1 MQSFTQY
8 TPTEIVF
15 GRGAQKEAGK
25 LTKKWGGSRVLLVYG
40 GGSAVR
46 SGLLQ
51 EIKEELDREG
61 IACEELGGV
70 QPNPRLAL
78 AREGV
83 EKAIAFQADLI
94 LAVGGGSVIDTAKAV
109 AVGAY
114 VPGTDIWDIWM
125 GKAPLTGALPV
136 GAVLTIS
143 AAGS

>member
-61 IACEELGGV
+61 IACE
-70 QPNPRLAL
+70 
-78 AREGV
+78 
-83 EKAIAFQADLI
+83 
-94 LAVGGGSVIDTAKAV
+94 AVSYTH
-109 AVGAY
+109 
-114 VPGTDIWDIWM
+114 
-125 GKAPLTGALPV
+125 LPM
-136 GAVLTIS
+136 TRS
-143 AAGS
+143 TRQ

>member
-61 IACEELGGV
+61 IACEELGD
-70 QPNPRLAL
+70 LAS
-78 AREGV
+78 ARTLLE
-83 EKAIAFQADLI
+83 EYLEEYPDDEAA
-94 LAVGGGSVIDTAKAV
+94 AKEAEFLE
-109 AVGAY
+109 
-114 VPGTDIWDIWM
+114 TR
-125 GKAPLTGALPV
+125 
-136 GAVLTIS
+136 
-143 AAGS
+143 

>member
-25 LTKKWGGSRVLLVYG
+25 LTKKWGGFRVLLVYG

-114 VPGTDIWDIWM
+114 VPGQTSGTSGWA
-125 GKAPLTGALPV
+125 KRLLQALCRWERC
-136 GAVLTIS
+136 
-143 AAGS
+143 